1 MPVLSRMEA
10 SNKIVAHN
18 PQDCTVFVT
27 THTLEE
33 FKSADAAGATNDIT
47 KPFRLTDL
55 ESLFDR
61 FNLVNPRLS
70 KPRSSIPEISVRQRA
85 SVAALQRW
93 NSWKRPNSDHGVG
106 GTALATSHRSSNG
119 DDSGSEI
126 LDVTTEPENTLQ
138 RDEALGSHRTPID
151 QTDARKFITTHCR
164 RPYSGDARYA
174 INPDSLFPGIL
185 NLNLET
191 RILSS
196 LPLSPQRNQITGH
209 FQRRSIRSLLF
220 YHLGSPL

>member
-70 KPRSSIPEISVRQRA
+70 KPRSSIPEISVRQR
-85 SVAALQRW
+85 
-93 NSWKRPNSDHGVG
+93 
-106 GTALATSHRSSNG
+106 ATSHRSSNG